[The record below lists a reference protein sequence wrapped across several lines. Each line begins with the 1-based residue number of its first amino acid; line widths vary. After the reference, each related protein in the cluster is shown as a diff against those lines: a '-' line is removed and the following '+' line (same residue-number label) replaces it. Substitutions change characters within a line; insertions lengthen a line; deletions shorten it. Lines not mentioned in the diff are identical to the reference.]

1 MIHILIQS
9 IILLPLLGFVIG
21 LFIDEKKENV
31 ISKLAIGTITLQFL
45 MSIILGGLWIQ
56 GGFQKVNITELTIY
70 QNPGYHFFIDLLLD
84 KTSISFIIIGS
95 FLATMVTIFSQYY
108 LHREEGY
115 KRFFCVILLFYFGFN
130 LTVLSGNFETLF
142 IGWEV
147 LGISSFMLIAFY
159 RYRYLPAKNAVKVFT
174 IYRLGDVGLLLAMW
188 LSHHF
193 WHENVTFYKMANA
206 TLINEHIHQHTIL
219 GILIALGVML
229 AAAAKSAQFP
239 FSFWLPRA
247 MEGPTPSSAI
257 FYGSLSVHMGVFL
270 LLRTFPLIEYQ
281 TSVRVLLVGMGL
293 FSFFVCTGIS
303 RVQSSIKAQVA
314 YSSISQIGLMFVEV
328 ALGFENLAL
337 LHFIGNAILR
347 TYQLLISP
355 SIVSYKIREQF
366 YTQPMKSRTI
376 ENYFPIYLQ
385 NAMYILC
392 LKEWNLDTIMYF
404 YVWYPVRWIG
414 KKMSFFSWQL
424 SKYLIPAFLLISITF
439 FWIDQEFHFKL
450 LPELFGA
457 VALILALNSFSEKKS
472 VLQAF
477 FLIVFNHFFIAIAV
491 SFNEHLVVGE
501 IAIYIS
507 GVIVSGI
514 IGFYVINY
522 LRNRK
527 ENLSLRRFHGH
538 SYEYP
543 FVSNVFLLACL
554 GLTGFPISPTF
565 LGEDLIFSHIHED
578 QLLLAFLV
586 ACSYVVGGLA
596 LIRLYSMLFLGPHTK
611 TYHEVAYR
619 NS

>member
-9 IILLPLLGFVIG
+9 IILLPLVGFFIG
-21 LFIDEKKENV
+21 LIIDEKRENI
-31 ISKLAIGTITLQFL
+31 ISKLSILTISLQFIL
-45 MSIILGGLWIQ
+45 SIILGLLWIL
-56 GGFQKVNITELTIY
+56 GGFQKINISELTIY
-70 QNPGYHFFIDLLLD
+70 QNPSYHFFIDLLLD
-84 KTSISFIIIGS
+84 KTSMSFILIGS

-115 KRFFCVILLFYFGFN
+115 KRFFCVILLFYFGYN

-159 RYRYLPAKNAVKVFT
+159 RYRYLPVKNAVKVFT
-174 IYRLGDVGLLLAMW
+174 IYRLGDVGLILAMW

-206 TLINEHIHQHTIL
+206 SLFNEHIHQHTIL
-219 GILIALGVML
+219 GMLIALGVML

-281 TSVRVLLVGMGL
+281 TSVRILIVGMGL
-293 FSFFVCTGIS
+293 FTFYVSTGIS

-328 ALGFENLAL
+328 ALGLETMAL
-337 LHFIGNAILR
+337 IHFMGNAILR

-366 YTQPMKSRTI
+366 YTQPIKSKTI
-376 ENYFPIYLQ
+376 ENYFPVRWQ

-392 LKEWNLDTIMYF
+392 LKEWNLDSIMYF
-404 YVWYPVRWIG
+404 YTWYPVKWIG
-414 KKMSFFSWQL
+414 KKLSFLKWNR
-424 SKYLIPAFLLISITF
+424 SKYLIPLFLLTSVITY
-439 FWIDQEFHFKL
+439 WLDLEYHFKF
-450 LPELFGA
+450 LPEFYGV
-457 VALILALNSFSEKKS
+457 VALLLALKSFSEKRS
-472 VLQAF
+472 VHQAF
-477 FLIVFNHFFIAIAV
+477 FLIVFNHLFIATAV
-491 SFNEHLVVGE
+491 FFNEHLTWWEVTIYVSGVLAAGVVGFF
-501 IAIYIS
+501 
-507 GVIVSGI
+507 VL
-514 IGFYVINY
+514 NY
-522 LRNRK
+522 LKARK
-527 ENLSLRRFHGH
+527 EKLSLNRFHGH

-543 FVSNVFLLACL
+543 YASIIFLLACL

-565 LGEDLIFSHIHED
+565 LGEDLIFSHIHEE
-578 QLLLAFLV
+578 QFILAFLV
-586 ACSYVVGGLA
+586 AASFVVDGLS
-596 LIRLYSMLFLGPHTK
+596 LIRQYSMLFLGPHSK